1 MKKYEL
7 TEETIVDFGVTLH
20 RIRYLYGIPKLN
32 IEQGDLGGYVQSEEN
47 LSQEGLCLIKDGA
60 IVTGNAFVSEDA
72 VISGNAWVGDNAH
85 ICGNAKVSHS
95 AIARGDTVIRGNA
108 HIWGRAI
115 VTGCSVIEGSVT
127 AYNDARISHDQ
138 EPVLPHQAHLSGDV
152 KVHDNAVVSG
162 QSILKDSVTVCE
174 KAKVTDRAL
183 IEDASHISGT
193 SVISGDAH
201 VHGDA
206 TIRKNSRI
214 IGNAVVKENSS
225 ISDATVSGRAQVGA
239 KSKLIGNIT
248 ATDDAYVE
256 NSVIKGNVLLKD
268 KAIVRN
274 ARLVGDMTF
283 RDKALLNTVELN
295 GKNILV
301 QGDAYLYVVELKEGK
316 DIEIRDK
323 ARLSYLAIGKLE
335 TAWIGESAVLQ
346 GHSQLERSAITS
358 TNLTIGGE
366 AILDIYFSIMGQNII
381 IFDDAFIRGR
391 VNVGN
396 NVTMKEMASVVNN
409 NPLPHYFQLKDVKM
423 SMDNAIAL

>member
-7 TEETIVDFGVTLH
+7 TEETIVDYGVTLH
-20 RIRYLYGIPKLN
+20 RIRYLYGIPKLGV
-32 IEQGDLGGYVQSEEN
+32 EPGDLGGYVQSEQN

-60 IVTGNAFVSEDA
+60 IVTGNAVVSQDA
-72 VISGNAWVGDNAH
+72 MISGNAWVGDNANVS
-85 ICGNAKVSHS
+85 GNAKISHS
-95 AIARGDTVIRGNA
+95 ATVRGDSVIRGKA
-108 HIWGRAI
+108 HIWGRAM
-115 VTGCSVIEGSVT
+115 VSGASVIEGDVT
-127 AYNDARISHDQ
+127 AYSDAFIAHEK
-138 EPVLPHQAHLSGDV
+138 EPEMPFKAHLTDGV
-152 KVHDNAVVSG
+152 KVHGKAKISG
-162 QSILKDSVTVCE
+162 QAILRGSVTICE
-174 KAKVTDRAL
+174 EASVRDRAVL
-183 IEDASHISGT
+183 EDSAHISGT
-193 SVISGDAH
+193 AVVSGDAH
-201 VHGDA
+201 VYGNTKIYKGSHISGFCVINGD
-206 TIRKNSRI
+206 
-214 IGNAVVKENSS
+214 SS
-225 ISDATVSGRAQVGA
+225 ISDALVSGKAQIKGG
-239 KSKLIGNIT
+239 SKLIGKINV
-248 ATDDAYVE
+248 TDDGIVE
-256 NSVIKGNVLLKD
+256 SSTLKGDILIKDN
-268 KAIVRN
+268 AIIRN

-301 QGDAYLYVVELKEGK
+301 QGDAYLYMVKLEQGK